1 MKKRK
6 VHRDAINELGKSLDA
21 EMSSKVVQLDEETV
35 ELKGSAKEQF
45 SQWREF
51 LKRMYGKEKTPDTQ
65 L

>member
-1 MKKRK
+1 
-6 VHRDAINELGKSLDA
+6 
-21 EMSSKVVQLDEETV
+21 MSSKVVQLDEETV

-51 LKRMYGKEKTPDTQ
+51 LKRMYEKEKTPDTQ